1 MTLFRLVELSGGSIT
16 IDNICIHSIGLKDLR
31 RKLSIIPQEPVL
43 FVGSIRLNLD
53 PMNQYT
59 DEEVWKA
66 LEKTHM
72 KQNVA
77 QLQGQLHFQVAENG
91 SNFSVGERQLLCMAR
106 ALLRNSKI
114 LLLDEATA
122 AIDNETDVLIQKT
135 INDAFCKCTMLII
148 AHRLNTVFH
157 CDRIMV
163 MAHGEVSKENDFK
176 VFNLGLNLGHITSS
190 GSWCSKFFGGA
201 NKLKN
206 SKNTEKKHQLHPH
219 CAINCILTVPSIAA
233 TVPIKCSR
241 CAPSNAATVPIKCS
255 HCAHHM
261 QPVIIICSLCAHHM
275 QLLCPSYAASVPIIC
290 SLCAH
295 HMQPL
300 CPSYAARAHYM

>member
-163 MAHGEVSKENDFK
+163 MAHGEIVEFDKPSVLLSNKQSTFHAMAVAAERT
-176 VFNLGLNLGHITSS
+176 VFPA
-190 GSWCSKFFGGA
+190 F
-201 NKLKN
+201 
-206 SKNTEKKHQLHPH
+206 
-219 CAINCILTVPSIAA
+219 
-233 TVPIKCSR
+233 
-241 CAPSNAATVPIKCS
+241 
-255 HCAHHM
+255 
-261 QPVIIICSLCAHHM
+261 
-275 QLLCPSYAASVPIIC
+275 
-290 SLCAH
+290 
-295 HMQPL
+295 
-300 CPSYAARAHYM
+300 